1 MLLFWVNIKSI
12 FLNIFMNSDNFLS
25 LIIAKK
31 QTIIIA
37 IIIFILIAIIFTVTA
52 PFKYGSSFKLLI
64 IHNFR
69 TNTDPYIA
77 SKSNEYLSSILA
89 KIIYSNSFFTK
100 VVGTGFNINEDYFGK
115 DTKERMEKWEKTV
128 AAKAISDTGIIS
140 VDVYHPDRYQA
151 EQIARAIIF
160 SLRASHSLYH
170 GYGDNVTIKVID
182 KPLTSDWPIKPNI
195 ILNLVTAITFG
206 LILSLIYIYLFPEEK
221 YNLRLWPKKQHELEE
236 PASSLYEPENNWESI
251 REVLSRKEFSNK
263 DFSDYEEE
271 QEVVEDKNNFGQSN
285 LDIK

>member
-1 MLLFWVNIKSI
+1 
-12 FLNIFMNSDNFLS
+12 MNSDNFLS

-31 QTIIIA
+31 QTIIMA
-37 IIIFILIAIIFTVTA
+37 IIIFILIAIIFTA
-52 PFKYGSSFKLLI
+52 IQPFKYGSSFKLLI

-77 SKSNEYLSSILA
+77 SKSNEYLSSILT
-89 KIIYSNSFFTK
+89 KVIYSNSFFTK
-100 VVGTGFNINEDYFGK
+100 VAGTGFNIDEDYFGK
-115 DTKERMEKWEKTV
+115 DTKERIERWEKTV

-195 ILNLVTAITFG
+195 ILNLVTAIAFG
-206 LILSLIYIYLFPEEK
+206 LILSLIYIYLFPETE
-221 YNLRLWPKKQHELEE
+221 YNLRLWPSRSKRLKVIAAQAGQGSKNFEEMDIKDDWESVGDILDKDDYPLSGQGLEE
-236 PASSLYEPENNWESI
+236 EG
-251 REVLSRKEFSNK
+251 REDNRDIFR
-263 DFSDYEEE
+263 
-271 QEVVEDKNNFGQSN
+271 QSN
-285 LDIK
+285 LDIE